1 MMHKEIAMQIYM
13 EILNVMPES
22 HIYIERKIISVPAK
36 KIALIMV
43 DKIIDSLSRL
53 NIEILHTGIDFSNL
67 TIELRTNYNLHVINW
82 NEIKNEINNLKY

>member
-1 MMHKEIAMQIYM
+1 MMHKEIAMKIYL

-22 HIYIERKIISVPAK
+22 NIYIERKIISVPAK

-43 DKIIDSLSRL
+43 DKIIHSLSRL
-53 NIEILHTGIDFSNL
+53 NIEILHTGIDTFYL
-67 TIELRTNYNLHVINW
+67 ETELRSNYNLHIIYW